1 MGLREEVEEG
11 ARGQVT
17 QKNIVNLGNVQSE
30 VHQASAAVETQHK
43 KDEEEQ
49 MSHFLRNH
57 KQEGEEKDPFRG
69 AGAKKKC

>member
-43 KDEEEQ
+43 KEEEEQ
-49 MSHFLRNH
+49 MSHF
-57 KQEGEEKDPFRG
+57 
-69 AGAKKKC
+69 